1 MNTNPKFYLKSTIVV
16 IILFALISLLIF
28 PPLIRTYDFV
38 RKLNVDFAQTYKRV
52 WNKPFESL
60 DYCLNSDVK
69 EIYIT
74 AVSILAFLLF
84 ILLMV
89 VFVQHNKVQGYEGVE
104 HGSGDWATDSEKY
117 KVLTRNKG
125 ILLAKNLC
133 LPLDKYGNTNV
144 LVVGGSGSG
153 KSASYVTPNATL
165 LHGSYVYTDPK
176 GELYNN
182 TAGFFKANGYDIKV
196 LNLVR
201 PENSDG
207 FNPLVNVSSES
218 DVDIIAHTIVK
229 GQGGQ
234 SKDPYWDDMA
244 EILLKSLIYYLIAA
258 RPEEEQ
264 NLASAAELVRNANVA
279 GDINILSDLI
289 YELPPEHPAR
299 KNYSSVEIAPE
310 KAFGSI
316 LSTLQS
322 RLGKFDPKDIAGLT
336 STNTIDFDEI
346 GKKKTVLYVIS
357 SDTHGT
363 YDFILTL
370 FFSQMIQRM
379 YDFADKNG
387 GALPVKT
394 YFFLDEFANIGAI
407 PDFDKKISTSRSR
420 GISFSVILQSL
431 DQLEAVYERSHE
443 TIVGNCD
450 THLFLGSNSQKTLEY
465 FSKALGEKTITR
477 ESISRSE
484 KVEGEK
490 DRSKTF
496 SDNIY
501 ARVLMTPD
509 ELRRLDKTN
518 CIIYES
524 GVKPIKAEKAMWYSD
539 RKMRALLD
547 SNKENHNNY
556 MVDRGEWRIFN
567 PNKKENSKEVND
579 RLEELFKDEEETGNK
594 KEVEEQIS
602 KNKNEDKD
610 NKEENKEDKKENKV
624 IETSK
629 VTSFKNKDEFDLEK
643 ELEAKFDELFG
654 KIDEEEKQSKE
665 G

>member
-1 MNTNPKFYLKSTIVV
+1 MNEKPKFYLKAVIWVV
-16 IILFALISLLIF
+16 TVFILISLLIF
-28 PPLIRTYDFV
+28 PPLIRTYDFAK
-38 RKLNVDFAQTYKRV
+38 KLNVNFSTIYKKF

-60 DYCLNSDVK
+60 KYCLKTDVR
-69 EIYIT
+69 EIYLYT
-74 AVSILAFLLF
+74 VGILGVALLT
-84 ILLMV
+84 LLIIAII
-89 VFVQHNKVQGYEGVE
+89 QRNRDQGYEGIE
-104 HGSGDWATDSEKY
+104 QGSGDWATGNEKY
-117 KVLTRNKG
+117 KVLSKNKG
-125 ILLAKNLC
+125 ILLAKNLY

-182 TAGFFKANGYDIKV
+182 TAGFFRKNGYDIKV

-207 FNPLVNVSSES
+207 FNPLVNINSEA

-229 GQGGQ
+229 GQGGE

-264 NLASAAELVRNANVA
+264 NLASAAELVRNANIA

-289 YELPPEHPAR
+289 YELPPDHPAR

-370 FFSQMIQRM
+370 FFSQMIQRL
-379 YDFADKNG
+379 YDFADKCG

-431 DQLEAVYERSHE
+431 DQLEAVYEKSHE

-477 ESISRSE
+477 ENISRSE
-484 KVEGEK
+484 KEEGEK
-490 DRSKTF
+490 DRSKTY

-509 ELRRLDKTN
+509 ELRRLEKSN

-524 GVKPIKAEKAMWYSD
+524 GVKPIKAEKAMWYTD
-539 RKMRALLD
+539 KKMRSLLA
-547 SNKENHNNY
+547 SNKENHNDY
-556 MVDRGEWRIFN
+556 IVDRGEWKVFN
-567 PNKKENSKEVND
+567 PNEKENSKDVNE
-579 RLEELFKDEEETGNK
+579 RLEELFKDEEN
-594 KEVEEQIS
+594 VS
-602 KNKNEDKD
+602 D
-610 NKEENKEDKKENKV
+610 NKEVAKQKPNNIEEKESKEDK
-624 IETSK
+624 ETI
-629 VTSFKNKDEFDLEK
+629 VTETNNIASFKNKEEFDLEK

-654 KIDEEEKQSKE
+654 KIEEEKKQSKE